1 MKKVR
6 KLIAAALVFSS
17 VFSVGIQCNSVVKAE
32 AAVATSTETAQNV
45 KSNSNIVQLYGNS
58 STGYIWQY
66 SIKDENVVK
75 VAEEKFEPDDKT
87 GELDGSG
94 GTYTWLF
101 EGLKNGQTEIT
112 FNYLRPWESEV
123 LESVTYVVTVDSDLN
138 VVLKEKNSIDPV
150 IGTILLYGNCSTG
163 YDWQYTVK
171 DTTIADI
178 VDSTKINDDYTGLCG
193 CGETNLWKVKGLKEG
208 QTEIVFNYLRPWES
222 EILDSITYVVTVD
235 SDLNVIIKEKN
246 ASEAKMGE
254 ITLHGN
260 LSTGYEWQ
268 YNIIN
273 EDVAEIVDEKIVSD
287 DETGTLCG
295 AGETHTWKVKGLK
308 EGSTEV
314 TFNYLRPWES
324 EIDKNVTYIV
334 SVDSNL
340 NVTISEK
347 TAESSECTAG
357 VGTDSTNL
365 DTTNTDSTT
374 FDEDTTGITVHV
386 KEIKDGNVNE
396 YTKKISSSEIK
407 QYFYEFSSFIDDTI
421 KKEQEQMK
429 KLFNFFKMN
438 F

>member
-6 KLIAAALVFSS
+6 KLIAATLVFAS
-17 VFSVGIQCNSVVKAE
+17 VFSVGIQNNSVVKAE
-32 AAVATSTETAQNV
+32 AVVATTTETAQNV

-58 STGYIWQY
+58 STGYVWQY
-66 SIKDENVVK
+66 SIKDESVVK

-138 VVLKEKNSIDPV
+138 VVIKEKNSIDPA

-163 YDWQYTVK
+163 YDWQYTIK
-171 DTTIADI
+171 DNTIADI
-178 VDSTKINDDYTGLCG
+178 VDSNKINDDYTPGLCG
-193 CGETNLWKVKGLKEG
+193 CGETNVWKVKGLKEG
-208 QTEIVFNYLRPWES
+208 QTEIAFNYLRPWES

-235 SDLNVIIKEKN
+235 SNLNVIIKEKK
-246 ASEAKMGE
+246 AEAKMGE

-268 YNIIN
+268 YDIMH

-308 EGSTEV
+308 KGV
-314 TFNYLRPWES
+314 TGLVFYYLQPWGDEIIES
-324 EIDKNVTYIV
+324 KAYAVK
-334 SVDSNL
+334 VDDDL
-340 NVTISEK
+340 NVTIKSL
-347 TAESSECTAG
+347 
-357 VGTDSTNL
+357 N
-365 DTTNTDSTT
+365 
-374 FDEDTTGITVHV
+374 
-386 KEIKDGNVNE
+386 
-396 YTKKISSSEIK
+396 
-407 QYFYEFSSFIDDTI
+407 
-421 KKEQEQMK
+421 
-429 KLFNFFKMN
+429 
-438 F
+438 

>member
-138 VVLKEKNSIDPV
+138 V
-150 IGTILLYGNCSTG
+150 
-163 YDWQYTVK
+163 
-171 DTTIADI
+171 
-178 VDSTKINDDYTGLCG
+178 
-193 CGETNLWKVKGLKEG
+193 
-208 QTEIVFNYLRPWES
+208 
-222 EILDSITYVVTVD
+222 
-235 SDLNVIIKEKN
+235 IIKEKN

-268 YNIIN
+268 YDIIH

-347 TAESSECTAG
+347 TAESSEDAAG

-374 FDEDTTGITVHV
+374 FDEDTTGITVYV

-396 YTKKISSSEIK
+396 YTKKISGSEIK